1 MATTQRQYI
10 GGVGAVLL
18 AALLISADVAAQD
31 CGSEAGG
38 ATCADNL
45 CCSQYGYCGSTSDY
59 CGTGCQSGPC
69 TSSSSSSSSGGG
81 CNPPCDSDLC
91 CSQYGYCG
99 STSDYCGTG
108 CQSGP
113 CTSSSSSSTG
123 SGVSAIITSSIFN
136 QFLPQRSSAPASG
149 FYTYAAFLAA
159 ASAYSGFGTSGSS
172 TVQKRE
178 LAAFFANMA
187 HETGSKFPI
196 LFNNDVMPI
205 AFLWF
210 QLCTYNNYS
219 LWSHRWTIRGGGYQ
233 GHLL

>member
-18 AALLISADVAAQD
+18 AALLLSAGGFSSTCLAQQ
-31 CGSEAGG
+31 CGSQAGG

-69 TSSSSSSSSGGG
+69 TSSS
-81 CNPPCDSDLC
+81 
-91 CSQYGYCG
+91 
-99 STSDYCGTG
+99 
-108 CQSGP
+108 
-113 CTSSSSSSTG
+113 